1 MSIHI
6 GAKKGDIAETI
17 LLPGDPLRAKYIA
30 ENYLEDVIQYNDV
43 RGMLGFTGTYKGK
56 RISVQGTG
64 MGVPSISI
72 YVNELIQEYDVQTL
86 VRVGTCGGMQE
97 DIHVRDIVLG
107 QAATTDS
114 QMNRLVFGGVDYAPI
129 ADFNLLQKAYQLAE
143 ERELT
148 THVGNIFTSDAFYR
162 DNAEAFND
170 LLIKHNVLAVEME
183 AAALYTLAA
192 KFNRQALT
200 ILTVSDHIITGE
212 QTTSEERQT
221 SFNDMMTLALDTVT
235 SLVEE

>member
-1 MSIHI
+1 V
-6 GAKKGDIAETI
+6 E
-17 LLPGDPLRAKYIA
+17 
-30 ENYLEDVIQYNDV
+30 V
-43 RGMLGFTGTYKGK
+43 
-56 RISVQGTG
+56 
-64 MGVPSISI
+64 
-72 YVNELIQEYDVQTL
+72 
-86 VRVGTCGGMQE
+86 
-97 DIHVRDIVLG
+97 
-107 QAATTDS
+107 AAIDTE
-114 QMNRLVFGGVDYAPI
+114 MKLLVFGGVDYAPI

-143 ERELT
+143 DRELT

-170 LLIKHNVLAVEME
+170 LLIKHTVLAVEME

-200 ILTVSDHIITGE
+200 IITVYDHIITGE